1 MNTLTYGLQ
10 VPETGDLGSTWFPAL
25 EDNFTQLDAHTH
37 DGTDSPRITAASSV
51 VVTQSVASGSW
62 VATSNGTY
70 RQLITLPASI
80 ADFNNIRP
88 AFRGSTG
95 DYYYLK
101 TERVTASTYYV
112 YINDNSL
119 TLTAV
124 YTS

>member
-1 MNTLTYGLQ
+1 MDTLTYGMQ
-10 VPETGDLGSTWFPAL
+10 VPETGDLGSSWFPAL

-37 DGTDSPRITAASSV
+37 NGTDSPRITAASSV

-62 VATSNGTY
+62 SATSNGTY
-70 RQLITLPASI
+70 RQLITLPAAI
-80 ADFNNIRP
+80 ASYNYIKPSFK
-88 AFRGSTG
+88 GSDG
-95 DYYYLK
+95 DYYHLK
-101 TERVTASTYYV
+101 TEYVSASTYYV